1 MVNINDEGFLELSG
15 IHQSS
20 GIKELTVENFPI
32 LEGLSPLSL
41 RVLSQASRTIHVAKG
56 VQLMLTGDTPH
67 DLYFIS
73 EGKIA
78 IAKEQAGKVKVVA
91 QLNRGDF
98 YGEYGVL
105 RGKTRFAS
113 VYTAEPSV
121 IIRVDLNAIQQ
132 VLDGDQTF
140 RERMMKRM
148 KERILH
154 SFLFS
159 YSAFRDVSKESREI
173 LSTKLAV
180 TTFEREETLF
190 TEGEAAEKY
199 YVILSGEAEIFVT
212 SGQKEV
218 LLEIR
223 RDNGVLGEIRTD
235 KGTKN
240 GYTVRAANQLDLLEL
255 DKSAMQLIQQIEPQ
269 ALQKL
274 NQIMIEQ
281 AKKTSAL
288 INQLNTER

>member
-1 MVNINDEGFLELSG
+1 
-15 IHQSS
+15 
-20 GIKELTVENFPI
+20 
-32 LEGLSPLSL
+32 
-41 RVLSQASRTIHVAKG
+41 VLSQASRTMHVAKG
-56 VQLMLTGDTPH
+56 VQLMLAGDTPH

-73 EGKIA
+73 EGKVVV
-78 IAKEQAGKVKVVA
+78 AKEQAGKVKVVA

-121 IIRVDLNAIQQ
+121 IIRVGLNAVQQ
-132 VLDGDQTF
+132 VLNSDKTF
-140 RERMMKRM
+140 KDRMLNRM

-159 YSAFRDVSKESREI
+159 YPAFRDLPETSKEM
-173 LSTKLAV
+173 LFTKLEI
-180 TTFEREETLF
+180 TEFEREETLF
-190 TEGEAAEKY
+190 IEGEAAEKY
-199 YVILSGEAEIFVT
+199 YVILSGEAEVFVK
-212 SGQKEV
+212 SGKKEV

-223 RDNGVLGEIRTD
+223 RDNRILGETRTE
-235 KGTKN
+235 KGSKN

-255 DKSAMQLIQQIEPQ
+255 DKAAMQLIQQIEPQ
-269 ALQKL
+269 CLQKL

-281 AKKTSAL
+281 AKKTTAL
-288 INQLNTER
+288 IHQLNA